1 MDTSLTLREFLRDYY
16 APLKGISSR
25 TCILYEQTI
34 RPFSEFLKR
43 DATLSDLTEINA
55 ARFLS
60 DRLKKRSAA
69 TVAKD
74 RAQLR
79 AMWEFAARKGMV
91 NTWPTIKRI
100 VVPDRVPEAW
110 FTADMCAIF
119 RAADAEPGMIS
130 GAPAGRFWRALIL
143 LGYETGERVG
153 GLLSLRWQDVSERGV
168 IFRAEGRKGRRRDLY
183 SEISPECYRSLCEIR
198 TLGDLVFNWD
208 KTYTYL
214 WRRLGEILKRAG
226 LPADRRCKFH
236 KIRRTTASYYEA
248 GGGSAQQLLDHSSPV
263 VTKRYIDPRIAR
275 RPSASEVIPKVG

>member
-1 MDTSLTLREFLRDYY
+1 MDTSLTLREFLRDFY

-25 TCILYEQTI
+25 TCVLYEQTI
-34 RPFSEFLKR
+34 RPFSEFLGK
-43 DATLSDLTEINA
+43 DATLADLTEINV
-55 ARFLS
+55 ARFLA
-60 DRLKKRSAA
+60 DRLRKRSAA
-69 TVAKD
+69 TAAKD

-79 AMWEFAARKGMV
+79 AMWELAARKGMV
-91 NTWPTIKRI
+91 STWPTIKRI

-110 FTADMCAIF
+110 FTTDMVSIF
-119 RAADAEPGMIS
+119 RAAASEPGMIS
-130 GAPAGRFWRALIL
+130 GVPASRFWRALIL

-183 SEISPECYRSLCEIR
+183 SEISPECYKALCEIR
-198 TLGDLVFNWD
+198 TLSDLVFQWD
-208 KTYTYL
+208 KTPTYL

-248 GGGSAQQLLDHSSPV
+248 AGGSAQQLLDHSSPA
-263 VTKRYIDPRIAR
+263 VTKKYIDPRIAR
-275 RPSASEVIPKVG
+275 RQSAIEVIPKVG